1 MTTPNLCQL
10 QGHQLHVTYSTTSI
24 DGKPHFTYRDAS
36 QTLNFRGDEIR
47 TLDSEIGTLVS
58 VTILQTIDNGS
69 TSFSLLVP
77 LVNLGPSNQAH
88 INTEGITTMHRFS
101 VVPILNQGQIELY
114 SVTKLRGS
122 AEMVAF

>member
-1 MTTPNLCQL
+1 
-10 QGHQLHVTYSTTSI
+10 
-24 DGKPHFTYRDAS
+24 
-36 QTLNFRGDEIR
+36 
-47 TLDSEIGTLVS
+47 

-77 LVNLGPSNQAH
+77 LVNLGLSNQAH
-88 INTEGITTMHRFS
+88 VNTDGITTMHRFS

-114 SVTKLRGS
+114 SVTKLSGS